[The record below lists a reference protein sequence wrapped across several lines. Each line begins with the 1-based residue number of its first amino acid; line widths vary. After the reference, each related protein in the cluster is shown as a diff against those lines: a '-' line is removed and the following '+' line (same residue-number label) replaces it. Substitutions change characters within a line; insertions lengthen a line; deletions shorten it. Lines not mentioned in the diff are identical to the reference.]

1 MQEGEVTDVKVF
13 LGSVSTV
20 ELLRFR
26 LAIVIILTLKLY
38 YDHFFY
44 IPRGSSLYDSALQN
58 SANSIF
64 LKCCKEWSWLELF
77 RKLHCERTVGLIKDE
92 NKYVTLLTYNIRN
105 VAQEFAA
112 LRKSVSKN
120 VNEQMIQNEL
130 SCILELLFRCM

>member
-1 MQEGEVTDVKVF
+1 
-13 LGSVSTV
+13 
-20 ELLRFR
+20 
-26 LAIVIILTLKLY
+26 
-38 YDHFFY
+38 
-44 IPRGSSLYDSALQN
+44 
-58 SANSIF
+58 
-64 LKCCKEWSWLELF
+64 
-77 RKLHCERTVGLIKDE
+77 VGLIKDE